1 MRHSFTD
8 GWDRTGVFFFLCARV
23 SLGTF
28 HLKHSA
34 ENDEKCKLI
43 SITGKV
49 CITSLNSHSAA
60 FHSGTRCKS
69 QSTLLRFGQR
79 TPTNRTHFF
88 SWPNHQV
95 GFALGAFDRV
105 EFDAFNFDS
114 F

>member
-60 FHSGTRCKS
+60 FHSGTRCRS

-95 GFALGAFDRV
+95 GFALGAFGGV
-105 EFDAFNFDS
+105 EFYLFD
-114 F
+114 FRR